1 MFDPFPRPRLVVEF
15 VSRAPAWQTHGVTT
29 AFLIESIV
37 GLALTVNAL
46 FPLPWWTG
54 LQLLSFFLSW
64 LTMEL
69 APQSMVIGAVLIGVF
84 VGFGGLHGTAGWVA
98 LGLSLLTMALL
109 GSMVVQAQRV
119 RSACAAACPART

>member
-1 MFDPFPRPRLVVEF
+1 
-15 VSRAPAWQTHGVTT
+15 VTS
-29 AFLIESIV
+29 AFFIESIV

-54 LQLLSFFLSW
+54 LQLPSFFLSW

-69 APQSMVIGAVLIGVF
+69 APQSMVIGAVLIGAF
-84 VGFGGLHGTAGWVA
+84 VGFGGLKGTEGWVA
-98 LGLSLLTMALL
+98 LGLSLVTLALL

-119 RSACAAACPART
+119 RGITERALRESLGPDYLKKIGPSRKP

>member
-1 MFDPFPRPRLVVEF
+1 M
-15 VSRAPAWQTHGVTT
+15 SS

-54 LQLLSFFLSW
+54 LQLPSFFLSW

-69 APQSMVIGAVLIGVF
+69 APQSLVIGAGLLGAF
-84 VGFGGLHGTAGWVA
+84 VGFGGLHRTEGWVA
-98 LGLSLLTMALL
+98 LGLSLLTLGLL
-109 GSMVVQAQRV
+109 GALVVQAQRV
-119 RSACAAACPART
+119 RGVVERSLREGLGDDYVE